1 MAKIHGLPYIE
12 EATRISSRIYLFF
25 FVIQSIRIFANNKGF
40 QRVINVHSIVKLVKY
55 VFFTSYIITLQHNSA
70 RTMYMKSLSLY
81 QHIACKS
88 SIKYCDL
95 FTALIENTLFF
106 RCVE

>member
-55 VFFTSYIITLQHNSA
+55 VFLQVILLHCSITAHAQC
-70 RTMYMKSLSLY
+70 
-81 QHIACKS
+81 I
-88 SIKYCDL
+88 
-95 FTALIENTLFF
+95 
-106 RCVE
+106 